1 MRSEISTGKIQ
12 VYRYLIG
19 KSTNGQL
26 FIDWATSLLEQ
37 GYDSPS
43 LRILAGF
50 VSEDYSSFFEL
61 ESYLLKS
68 LEELNIPVLGEDDA
82 IKAYAYEILTE
93 MVNNE
98 IEKEKALNLLS
109 EIVIEK
115 EYPSYLFDFYLLHFS
130 LDDLKYSPFAFHW
143 KEATKENIDQ
153 IIIQT
158 VRDWLEKHQDC
169 KIG

>member
-1 MRSEISTGKIQ
+1 MKREITTGKIQ
-12 VYRYLIG
+12 AYRYL
-19 KSTNGQL
+19 KRKKANSQL
-26 FIDWATSLLEQ
+26 FIDWAISLLEQ
-37 GYDSPS
+37 GYDNPS

-50 VSEDYSSFFEL
+50 VSEDYTSFFEL

-82 IKAYAYEILTE
+82 IKAYAYEILTD

-115 EYPSYLFDFYLLHFS
+115 EYPSYLFDFYLLYFS
-130 LDDLKYSPFAFHW
+130 LDDLKHFPFAFHW
-143 KEATKENIDQ
+143 YGATKENIDQ
-153 IIIQT
+153 IIFQT
-158 VRDWLEKHQDC
+158 AREWLEKHQEY